1 MKKVSIILAVLL
13 LATGLLA
20 GCGGTKQ
27 NADLPKE
34 DVNIVVLKGSTG
46 MGAVSLMDK
55 NDKGEASANYH
66 FTVADAPDKVVAMVA
81 NGEVDIAA
89 VPTNLAATLYNKTNG
104 NVQMAAINTLG
115 VLYILENGDTIN
127 SIDDLAGKTLY
138 ATGQGANPEFVINY
152 ILQQNGLKPGQD
164 VEVEY
169 KAQHDELATLLAT
182 DQVAIGMLP
191 EPNVTAAMAQNDKLR
206 IALNIT
212 DEWNKVAGGESQ
224 LAMGCVIVSKSFAES
239 HADVVDAFL
248 SEYQESINYVKDNV
262 AEAGTLCEKYG
273 IIPKAALAQKA
284 IPNCNL
290 TFIAGAEMKTA
301 IAGYYTVLFNADP
314 KSIGGKLPD
323 DAFYYAQ

>member
-1 MKKVSIILAVLL
+1 
-13 LATGLLA
+13 
-20 GCGGTKQ
+20 
-27 NADLPKE
+27 
-34 DVNIVVLKGSTG
+34 
-46 MGAVSLMDK
+46 
-55 NDKGEASANYH
+55 
-66 FTVADAPDKVVAMVA
+66 MVA

-127 SIDDLAGKTLY
+127 SIADLKGKTLY
-138 ATGQGANPEFVINY
+138 ATGQGANPEFIINY
-152 ILQQNGLKPGQD
+152 ILQQNGLEPGTD
-164 VEVEY
+164 VQIEY

-182 DQVAIGMLP
+182 DQVAIAMLP

-212 DEWNKVAGGESQ
+212 NEWNKVAGSDSQ
-224 LAMGCVIVSKSFAES
+224 LAMGCVIVNKTFAEAHPDLINS
-239 HADVVDAFL
+239 FL
-248 SEYQESINYVKDNV
+248 AEYEDSINYVINNV
-262 AEAGTLCEKYG
+262 ADAGTLCEKYG
-273 IIPKAALAQKA
+273 IIPKAALAQKS

-290 TFIAGAEMKTA
+290 TFIAGDEMKTA

-314 KSIGGKLPD
+314 KSIGGKVPD